1 MNSRTERLRRL
12 LAEPGLVVL
21 PGCHDA
27 ISARIMERAGFPVAF
42 MSGLAVSAARIGAPD
57 TGLISFGEM
66 LDQGRNI
73 CGAVSIPVI
82 GDGDTGYGN
91 AVNVKRTVAG
101 YAGAGFAA
109 VMIEDQSL
117 PKRCGF
123 ARGVEVVDRAEAVA
137 RIRAAADA
145 RDEGADILVLGRTD
159 AATTLGIEE
168 GLWRAK
174 AYQDAGCDI
183 VYVEGAESAADL
195 EQVARAIALPKM
207 YVTVEGVPE
216 QKVSADDAGRPRVQ
230 AHAVGGDPPQR
241 VGAGHG
247 GGVRGDARR
256 PASRAHRL
264 LAAPQPGRRTRRL
277 LRRGGAVPDA
287 GDAVSRSPHL
297 TRRPGPDDRERC
309 PRRPRPDLVVDVR
322 VQPRASRDRIAG
334 FRDGTLRVFVGAP
347 PERGQGECASVL
359 QAPRR

>member
-1 MNSRTERLRRL
+1 MNPRTERLRRL

-66 LDQGRNI
+66 LDQGRDI
-73 CGAVSIPVI
+73 CAAVSIPVI

-137 RIRAAADA
+137 RVRAAVDA
-145 RDEGADILVLGRTD
+145 RDEGRTPSSSGGRMRPRRWASRKGCGGPGPTRTR
-159 AATTLGIEE
+159 AATSST
-168 GLWRAK
+168 WK
-174 AYQDAGCDI
+174 
-183 VYVEGAESAADL
+183 
-195 EQVARAIALPKM
+195 
-207 YVTVEGVPE
+207 
-216 QKVSADDAGRPRVQ
+216 
-230 AHAVGGDPPQR
+230 
-241 VGAGHG
+241 
-247 GGVRGDARR
+247 
-256 PASRAHRL
+256 
-264 LAAPQPGRRTRRL
+264 GRRAPRTSSGW
-277 LRRGGAVPDA
+277 RGR
-287 GDAVSRSPHL
+287 SRSPRC
-297 TRRPGPDDRERC
+297 TSPSKGGRSRR
-309 PRRPRPDLVVDVR
+309 
-322 VQPRASRDRIAG
+322 
-334 FRDGTLRVFVGAP
+334 
-347 PERGQGECASVL
+347 
-359 QAPRR
+359 

>member
-1 MNSRTERLRRL
+1 MNPRTERLRRL

-66 LDQGRNI
+66 LDQGRDI
-73 CGAVSIPVI
+73 CAAVSIPVI

-109 VMIEDQSL
+109 VMIEDQSV

-137 RIRAAADA
+137 RIRAAVDA

-159 AATTLGIEE
+159 AATTMGIEE
-168 GLWRAK
+168 GLWRAR

-195 EQVARAIALPKM
+195 ERVARAVSLPKM

-216 QKVSADDAGRPRVQ
+216 QKVSAETLEHLGFKLMLWAATLLNVSVRAMEEACEAMRAGRHPDRIVSWPHLNRV
-230 AHAVGGDPPQR
+230 AGLDDYYAEEERYRTP
-241 VGAGHG
+241 GAGNE
-247 GGVRGDARR
+247 
-256 PASRAHRL
+256 
-264 LAAPQPGRRTRRL
+264 
-277 LRRGGAVPDA
+277 A
-287 GDAVSRSPHL
+287 GSDS
-297 TRRPGPDDRERC
+297 
-309 PRRPRPDLVVDVR
+309 
-322 VQPRASRDRIAG
+322 
-334 FRDGTLRVFVGAP
+334 
-347 PERGQGECASVL
+347 
-359 QAPRR
+359 

>member
-1 MNSRTERLRRL
+1 MSSRTERLRRL

-27 ISARIMERAGFPVAF
+27 ISARIMERSGFPVAF

-66 LDQGRNI
+66 LDQGRDI
-73 CGAVSIPVI
+73 CAAVSIPVI

-109 VMIEDQSL
+109 VMIEDQSF

-137 RIRAAADA
+137 RVRAAVDA

-159 AATTLGIEE
+159 AATTMGIEE
-168 GLWRAK
+168 GLWRAQ

-183 VYVEGAESAADL
+183 VYVEGAESAVDL
-195 EQVARAIALPKM
+195 ERVARAVALPKM

-216 QKVSADDAGRPRVQ
+216 QKVSAETLERLGFKLMLWAATLLNVSVRAMEEACEAMRGRHPERI
-230 AHAVGGDPPQR
+230 
-241 VGAGHG
+241 
-247 GGVRGDARR
+247 
-256 PASRAHRL
+256 
-264 LAAPQPGRRTRRL
+264 
-277 LRRGGAVPDA
+277 
-287 GDAVSRSPHL
+287 VSWPHL
-297 TRRPGPDDRERC
+297 NRVAGLDDYAEEERYRTPPGE
-309 PRRPRPDLVVDVR
+309 PRSGP
-322 VQPRASRDRIAG
+322 
-334 FRDGTLRVFVGAP
+334 
-347 PERGQGECASVL
+347 
-359 QAPRR
+359 

>member
-1 MNSRTERLRRL
+1 MRPGRRRPVNPRTERLRRI

-66 LDQGRNI
+66 LDQGRDI
-73 CGAVSIPVI
+73 CAAVSIPVL

-109 VMIEDQSL
+109 VMIEDQRI

-137 RIRAAADA
+137 RIRAAVDT
-145 RDEGADILVLGRTD
+145 RDEGADILILGRTD
-159 AATTLGIEE
+159 AAATMGIEE
-168 GLWRAK
+168 GLWRAQ

-183 VYVEGAESAADL
+183 VYVEGAEGAADL
-195 EQVARAIALPKM
+195 ERVARAIALPKM
-207 YVTVEGVPE
+207 YVTVEGVAE
-216 QKVSADDAGRPRVQ
+216 QKVGAETLDGLGFKLMLWAATLLNVSVRAMEEACEAMRAGR
-230 AHAVGGDPPQR
+230 H
-241 VGAGHG
+241 
-247 GGVRGDARR
+247 
-256 PASRAHRL
+256 
-264 LAAPQPGRRTRRL
+264 
-277 LRRGGAVPDA
+277 PDRI
-287 GDAVSRSPHL
+287 VSWPHL
-297 TRRPGPDDRERC
+297 NRVAGLDDYYAEEERYRPPGEE
-309 PRRPRPDLVVDVR
+309 PR
-322 VQPRASRDRIAG
+322 S
-334 FRDGTLRVFVGAP
+334 GT
-347 PERGQGECASVL
+347 
-359 QAPRR
+359 